1 MRNRLTKYIF
11 LPLIAILL
19 FCDLCFAFVSDPN
32 VKLYADKL
40 DRKYFPIFLKTLDMI
55 NLRQFHDLK
64 LFFSKELLI
73 DNRPF
78 TKIISIERWKDYP
91 EIVFSPKKFSHIEKK
106 WQKITFPINWA
117 ANPINNTTWVFT
129 FHNLM
134 WLNDYLNK
142 GEKGDEISTL
152 IAFKVIQDWIISN
165 AQWPAKFG
173 KFVYGSHSTAERLNV
188 FYRAMRLYKKSQ
200 YKDDEFFK
208 LLLTGILNHIALMA
222 SEEKYLNWH
231 NHGIIFDIRLL
242 EVLKNFTEFKNRKEL
257 QDLAISRCI
266 EQFRFAFTAEGVHK
280 EHSPC
285 YHYFVSRML
294 LKCID
299 LMRESGRS
307 IPPFLSQL
315 ADKTSEFYAYIIKP
329 DGTFP
334 NFGDCSGGKKWS
346 PNQEYLNGH
355 PELQYALT
363 DGRTGKRPSELFK
376 VFPKSG
382 WAIFRDKWPSD
393 VYAAIQSDFH
403 SFGHYQEDD
412 TSFILNA
419 FGHDL
424 VIDPGL
430 HTYDKNPIDIY
441 MRKSRAHNVLIVDDT
456 DFNFNLANTGLSGI
470 TRFAVNK
477 DSTQKWRAV
486 VELTHP
492 HYEHLG
498 VKIYRQF
505 GQIGDA
511 SFVIKDVIESNEP
524 HKYTQLYHL
533 APGAKIE
540 PKTEGTFKISWKA
553 HDYVLWLKSDFDS
566 YDIIEGSMSPVQGW
580 YFPKFG
586 TAVSQPVLRL
596 HKKGESIQFLTF
608 IGIGHGDQEPAW
620 DGMILSSDKMSHA
633 IESLNRQMLKKQPVP
648 ERWVPSR

>member
-1 MRNRLTKYIF
+1 MITALV
-11 LPLIAILL
+11 LAVIAISAKS
-19 FCDLCFAFVSDPN
+19 FAFNPDAEL
-32 VKLYADKL
+32 KTYADEM
-40 DRKYFPIFLKTLDMI
+40 DRKYFPFFLKILHMI
-55 NLRQFHDLK
+55 NTRQFHDLK

-78 TKIISIERWKDYP
+78 TKIISIERWNDYP

-106 WQKITFPINWA
+106 WQKITFPINWGA
-117 ANPINNTTWVFT
+117 DPLKNSTWVFS
-129 FHNLM
+129 FQNLL
-134 WLNDYLNK
+134 WLNKYLDK
-142 GEKGDEISTL
+142 GERGDDVSTL
-152 IAFKVIQDWIISN
+152 TAFKIIRDWIISN
-165 AQWPAKFG
+165 AQWPAKYG
-173 KFVYGSHSTAERLNV
+173 KFVYGDHSTAERLKV
-188 FYRAMRLYKKSQ
+188 FYRAMRLYKKTQ
-200 YKDDEFFK
+200 YRDDEFYK
-208 LLLTGILNHIALMA
+208 LLLTGILNHIALM
-222 SEEKYLNWH
+222 STEEKYLNWH

-242 EVLKNFTEFKNRKEL
+242 EVLKGFTEFKNREEV
-257 QDLAISRCI
+257 QYLAIRRCV
-266 EQFRFAFTAEGVHK
+266 EQFKFAFTSQGVHK

-285 YHYFVSRML
+285 YHYFVSMML

-299 LMRESGRS
+299 LIRESGRS
-307 IPPFLSQL
+307 VPPFLSQL

-334 NFGDCSGGKKWS
+334 NFGDCSGSKKWS

-355 PELQYALT
+355 PELKYALT
-363 DGRTGKRPSELFK
+363 EGKTGKRPSELFK

-382 WAIFRDKWPSD
+382 WAIFRDKWPPD
-393 VYAAIQSDFH
+393 IYVAIQSDFY
-403 SFGHYQEDD
+403 SWGHYQEDD

-441 MRKSRAHNVLIVDDT
+441 MRKARAHNVLIVDDI
-456 DFNFNLANTGLSGI
+456 DFNFNLANTGFSGI
-470 TRFAVNK
+470 SRFAINK
-477 DSTQKWRAV
+477 NSNQKWLAV

-540 PKTEGTFKISWKA
+540 PKTGGTFKISWKA
-553 HDYVLWLKSDFDS
+553 HDCILWLKSDFDS
-566 YDIIEGSMSPVQGW
+566 YDIIEGSMNPVQGW
-580 YFPKFG
+580 CFPKFG

-596 HKKGESIQFLTF
+596 HRT
-608 IGIGHGDQEPAW
+608 
-620 DGMILSSDKMSHA
+620 GMIDEFATLATISKGSQMPVWSRWYLSAEDMFVVFRKLPRRRL
-633 IESLNRQMLKKQPVP
+633 EKEPVP
-648 ERWVPSR
+648 ARWSRSGK

>member
-1 MRNRLTKYIF
+1 MPHF
-11 LPLIAILL
+11 LSHISQLKINKLIYVWIIKCFVFALIVISANS
-19 FCDLCFAFVSDPN
+19 FAFNPDAEL
-32 VKLYADKL
+32 KGFADKM
-40 DRKYFPIFLKTLDMI
+40 DKKYFPIFLNTFEMI
-55 NLRQFHDLK
+55 NKREFQDLNI
-64 LFFSKELLI
+64 FFTGDLLL
-73 DNRPF
+73 DHRPS
-78 TKIISIERWKDYP
+78 TKRVSVETWGDYE
-91 EIVFSPKKFSHIEKK
+91 EIFYKCKKTSFSSDMDDKGY
-106 WQKITFPINWA
+106 KITFPIDWS
-117 ANPINNTTWVFT
+117 ANPIRNNSWVFY

-142 GEKGDEISTL
+142 GEKGDEVSTL
-152 IAFKVIQDWIISN
+152 IAFKVIQDWINSN

-173 KFVYGSHSTAERLNV
+173 KFVYGDHSTAERLKV
-188 FYRAMRLYKKSQ
+188 FYRAMRLYNKSK
-200 YKDDEFFK
+200 YKDDEFYK

-222 SEEKYLNWH
+222 SEERYLNWH
-231 NHGIIFDIRLL
+231 NHGIIFDLRLL
-242 EVLKNFTEFKNRKEL
+242 EVLKNFPEFKMRKEL
-257 QDLAISRCI
+257 QDLAIRRCV
-266 EQFRFAFTAEGVHK
+266 EQFKFAFTLEGVHK

-285 YHYFVSRML
+285 YHYFVSGML

-299 LMRESGRS
+299 LIEESGQN
-307 IPPFLSQL
+307 IPVSLKNL
-315 ADKTSEFYAYIIKP
+315 VDKTLEFYTYILKP

-334 NFGDCSGGKKWS
+334 KFGDCSGGKKWS

-363 DGRTGKRPSELFK
+363 DGKAGKRPSELFK

-382 WAIFRDKWPSD
+382 WAIFRDKWPPD

-441 MRKSRAHNVLIVDDT
+441 MRKSRAHNVLIVDDI

-477 DSTQKWRAV
+477 DSTQNWRAV

-511 SFVIKDVIESNEP
+511 SFVIKDVIESNKP

-540 PKTEGTFKISWKA
+540 PKTGGTFKISWKA
-553 HDYVLWLKSDFDS
+553 HDCILWLKSDFDS
-566 YDIIEGSMSPVQGW
+566 YDMIEGSMNPVQGW
-580 YFPKFG
+580 CFPNFG
-586 TAVSQPVLRL
+586 ISVPQPVLRL
-596 HKKGESIQFLTF
+596 HKKGESIQFLTLIN
-608 IGIGHGDQEPAW
+608 IGQGNQELAW
-620 DGMILSSDKMSHA
+620 DGMILSSGFG
-633 IESLNRQMLKKQPVP
+633 NLKLTHL
-648 ERWVPSR
+648 E